1 MKKNLKKNIIYPETF
16 LVYSES
22 SIIYKKIH
30 QDHVD
35 SRVFFTF
42 QDTNFLRVDLCR
54 LCEKLKVLALLFDC
68 IMFKYSNS
76 YSNYQ
81 NKQVEAKL
89 TLTQLPFLDCARSK
103 MVHFVARLNFGGLI
117 L

>member
-1 MKKNLKKNIIYPETF
+1 MKNNIDKYPETF
-16 LVYSES
+16 LIYSES
-22 SIIYKKIH
+22 SICKKVH

-35 SRVFFTF
+35 SRVFFTP
-42 QDTNFLRVDLCR
+42 QDTNFLRVDLSHF
-54 LCEKLKVLALLFDC
+54 CEKLDVLALLFSC
-68 IMFKYSNS
+68 IILKYSNS